1 MFTKLNFYDIMN
13 MTIERGGKEM
23 LELLKTTGMIFLFLI
38 LLILIIGAIIII
50 VGLIKAI
57 LEGGNMNDK

>member
-1 MFTKLNFYDIMN
+1 MN

-50 VGLIKAI
+50 VGLSKAI
-57 LEGGNMNDK
+57 LEGGNTNDK

>member
-1 MFTKLNFYDIMN
+1 
-13 MTIERGGKEM
+13 M
-23 LELLKTTGMIFLFLI
+23 LELLKLTGMIFLFLV
-38 LLILIIGAIIII
+38 LLILIIIAIIII

>member
-1 MFTKLNFYDIMN
+1 
-13 MTIERGGKEM
+13 M
-23 LELLKTTGMIFLFLI
+23 LELLKLAGMIFLFLV

-57 LEGGNMNDK
+57 LEGGNTNDK

>member
-1 MFTKLNFYDIMN
+1 
-13 MTIERGGKEM
+13 M
-23 LELLKTTGMIFLFLI
+23 LELLKTTGMILIFLV